1 MDSADHSGQ
10 VLTRL
15 QLVDLAGSEC
25 AGEQG
30 PEIFPGVK
38 VSVSKGQHNGGVNCE
53 PTLDPLPSDGPEAE
67 LFPLWSMPRGTA
79 VSG

>member
-10 VLTRL
+10 VLARL

-38 VSVSKGQHNGGVNCE
+38 VSVSKGQRSGGGK
-53 PTLDPLPSDGPEAE
+53 L
-67 LFPLWSMPRGTA
+67 
-79 VSG
+79 